1 MIVIPINLIL
11 KLFIIFIVLFSVI
24 KIIPTENIL
33 NKDLILI
40 VSINLIVFFILQK
53 IFN

>member
-1 MIVIPINLIL
+1 MYNIYNLIL
-11 KLFIIFIVLFSVI
+11 KLFIIFIILFSI
-24 KIIPTENIL
+24 LKIIPSENIL

-40 VSINLIVFFILQK
+40 ILINLFIFFIFQK